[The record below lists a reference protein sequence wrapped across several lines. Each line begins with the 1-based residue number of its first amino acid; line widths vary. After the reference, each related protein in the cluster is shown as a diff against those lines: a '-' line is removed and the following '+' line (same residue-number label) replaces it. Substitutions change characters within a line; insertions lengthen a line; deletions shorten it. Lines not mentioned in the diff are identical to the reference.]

1 MVFQSQYI
9 QNDISEDED
18 SIEHYGVL
26 GMKWGEHKRKALI
39 AKSNKEI
46 QTNIKLRSR
55 RGHSGKYSGHNS
67 VIKTGTTLRRITN
80 HPKDPSKSNIKYVSS
95 NIVDNYRW
103 SRLFKEH
110 DKLLNDPTNH
120 YSVKYKA
127 KNDINV
133 LSATNA
139 GNMFYNKMQ
148 NNKKF
153 AKQANKDADKWMLE
167 YRQPIANYNTLASV
181 MISAGTKS
189 GQQFVKDVRS
199 LGYNAIGDYL
209 GKDTAKDPLIII
221 DPDKNMKFV
230 SSRQITSHKNAWNKD
245 LK

>member
-46 QTNIKLRSR
+46 RTNMKLRSR

-67 VIKTGTTLRRITN
+67 VIKTGTTLRRITD
-80 HPKDPSKSNIKYVSS
+80 HPKDPSKSNVKYVSS

-103 SRLFKEH
+103 SRLYKKH

-139 GNMFYNKMQ
+139 GGMFYDKMQ

>member
-9 QNDISEDED
+9 QNDISEDGD
-18 SIEHYGVL
+18 SIEHHGVL
-26 GMKWGEHKRKALI
+26 GMKWGVRKRRALI
-39 AKSNKEI
+39 AKRNKAI
-46 QTNIKLRSR
+46 QTNAKLRSR

-67 VIKTGTTLRRITN
+67 VIKTGTTLRRISD
-80 HPKDPSKSNIKYVSS
+80 HPKDPSKSNVKYVSS
-95 NIVDNYRW
+95 NVIDNYRW
-103 SRLFKEH
+103 SKLFKAH

-139 GNMFYNKMQ
+139 GDMFYNKMQ
-148 NNKKF
+148 TNKKF
-153 AKQANKDADKWMLE
+153 AKQANKDADNWILK
-167 YRQPIANYNTLASV
+167 YKQPIANYNTLASV
-181 MISAGTKS
+181 MIANNTKS

-221 DPDKNMKFV
+221 DPDKNMKLV
-230 SSRQITSHKNAWNKD
+230 GSRQITSYKNAWNKD